1 MKKIKG
7 IIKKNK
13 FLFYGLL
20 IILIFFSITSLF
32 RAVFISYGNSS
43 DIPWTTAR
51 LFWNHINPHEYFLN
65 GNLDNFIL
73 WGQEPNKFHLFY
85 ILLTPL
91 AFFEVSLI
99 NIFWCLLNIIF
110 LTASLINMKKI
121 FVLNN
126 FDFFLIASIFLMST
140 PLRSSISEGQ
150 YSLFIFYFI
159 SMYWISDNSIVKSIN
174 LSLSTIK
181 YSLAPSFFIYSF
193 FKEKKILLNSFI
205 ILTMSVILFAIQ
217 TKSFSLEILF
227 QPIQV
232 AVKTHTPGLSDF
244 STVISY
250 FTGINIFV
258 SLSICIFFSIIIVY
272 YLQKFPK
279 NEIIFSILC
288 LMNLFLL
295 PHASYD
301 YIFLLPS
308 LCLFIKINKITI
320 KDILYIFPV
329 FFYFFYEKIDVEY
342 VNFFYPN
349 GSQTT
354 DDELILFQSFGVSI
368 LFISIFALL
377 KILKNK
383 YKFINNKN
391 I

>member
-1 MKKIKG
+1 MKKVKE

-20 IILIFFSITSLF
+20 IILIFFSTTSLF
-32 RAVFISYGNSS
+32 RAIFISYGNSS
-43 DIPWTTAR
+43 DIPWTTAK
-51 LFWNHINPHEYFLN
+51 LFWNHINPYEYYLN
-65 GNLDNFIL
+65 GNLNNFIL

-85 ILLTPL
+85 ILITPL
-91 AFFEVSLI
+91 AFFEISLI
-99 NIFWCLLNIIF
+99 NIFWCFLNIIF
-110 LTASLINMKKI
+110 LAATMINIKKI
-121 FVLNN
+121 FFLNN
-126 FDFFLIASIFLMST
+126 FDFFLIISIFLMST

-159 SMYWISDNSIVKSIN
+159 SMYWISENNLVKSIN

-181 YSLAPSFFIYSF
+181 YSLVPSFFIYCL
-193 FKEKKILLNSFI
+193 FKEKKILMYSFI
-205 ILTMSVILFAIQ
+205 ILIMSVILFAIQ

-232 AVKTHTPGLSDF
+232 GVKTHTPGLSDF
-244 STVISY
+244 STVITY

-258 SLSICIFFSIIIVY
+258 SLGICMFFSIILVY
-272 YLQKFPK
+272 HLQKFPK

-288 LMNLFLL
+288 LINLVLL
-295 PHASYD
+295 PHTSYD

-308 LCLFIKINKITI
+308 LCLFIKVKEITI
-320 KDILYIFPV
+320 KDLLYIFPV
-329 FFYFFYEKIDVEY
+329 FFYFFYEKVDVEY

-349 GSQTT
+349 GAQTT
-354 DDELILFQSFGVSI
+354 DDELILFQSFGVFI
-368 LFISIFALL
+368 LFVSIFVLL
-377 KILKNK
+377 MILKDR
-383 YKFINNKN
+383 YEINNKN